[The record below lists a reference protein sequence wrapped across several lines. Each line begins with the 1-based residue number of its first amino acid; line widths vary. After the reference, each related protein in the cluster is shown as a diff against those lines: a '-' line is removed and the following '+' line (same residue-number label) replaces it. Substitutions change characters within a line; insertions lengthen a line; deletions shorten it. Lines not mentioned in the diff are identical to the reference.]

1 MLICVMKILGIS
13 RDPKYSPN
21 ATDRDAAI
29 FQATASRLARH
40 HHVSLISEEF
50 FISVDLEEFDA
61 VFSMARSH
69 SVLTALAEAEST
81 MGLQVF
87 NAAHALLAA
96 TRVKQAE
103 VFQEKGVPQP
113 AFAVCQSLDA
123 NLPALPFPFWLKRSD
138 ACAQHTGDVR
148 FIGDEQAWAEAVT
161 DFSARAVS
169 EALALEH
176 VQGDVVKF
184 YGVEGT
190 SFFYASVVSATT
202 GYSKFGLERHNG
214 EPHHYAYNA
223 EALRQAANVAA
234 RALGLTIYGGDAI
247 VSPDGHFYII
257 DFNDWPSFAACRKVA
272 AKAIAERIESAFP
285 VVR

>member
-96 TRVKQAE
+96 TRVKQAA

-113 AFAVCQSLDA
+113 ALLYASRWMPVCQPCHS
-123 NLPALPFPFWLKRSD
+123 P
-138 ACAQHTGDVR
+138 
-148 FIGDEQAWAEAVT
+148 
-161 DFSARAVS
+161 
-169 EALALEH
+169 
-176 VQGDVVKF
+176 
-184 YGVEGT
+184 
-190 SFFYASVVSATT
+190 
-202 GYSKFGLERHNG
+202 FGL
-214 EPHHYAYNA
+214 NA
-223 EALRQAANVAA
+223 VMLVPSILVTCALLAMSR
-234 RALGLTIYGGDAI
+234 LG
-247 VSPDGHFYII
+247 PK
-257 DFNDWPSFAACRKVA
+257 P
-272 AKAIAERIESAFP
+272 
-285 VVR
+285 